1 MIRKTFVKTIAKGVL
16 NRGERLGSTPN
27 TTKTVGDIY
36 SQEAE

>member
-1 MIRKTFVKTIAKGVL
+1 MVRKTFIKTITKGVL